1 MCLINAIW
9 LFVQH
14 VGYIWG
20 WTINSKILQ
29 QGNKRESQIQVGIKE
44 RESILFTHRSIINV
58 LTTVTDT
65 SQ

>member
-44 RESILFTHRSIINV
+44 RERVFIHSQINN
-58 LTTVTDT
+58 
-65 SQ
+65 